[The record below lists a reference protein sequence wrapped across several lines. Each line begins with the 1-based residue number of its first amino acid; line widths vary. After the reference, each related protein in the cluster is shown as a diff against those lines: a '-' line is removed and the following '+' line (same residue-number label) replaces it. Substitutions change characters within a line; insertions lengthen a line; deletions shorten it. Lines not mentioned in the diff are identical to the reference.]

1 MVNNPATAKPT
12 GLINLRSLQV
22 RITLGVL
29 LVSLIVLWS
38 AVLILDRTLRQDMEN
53 SILAQQFSTV
63 SLIATE
69 VDRSI
74 RERQQI
80 VEAIADDYQSAVLGD
95 PFSAQAMLDQYP
107 LPPAIF
113 NWGVIILDQQGI
125 AVASVPHDIQRT
137 GVNFIDYPGIRDILA
152 GGKSLIT
159 DPLFSEHSQQP
170 VIALESP
177 IRDQDQRVIGV
188 AVGVVNLQLPNFLD
202 QIGNSKYGSTGDF
215 LITAPKTRSYV
226 AASDKSRLLK
236 PGPARGV
243 NPIYDRYID
252 GYEGSGLARSSRGV
266 LELSSSKQ
274 IPATGWLMQSVLPAD
289 EAFAAINAI
298 ERHVFMVSSALTVL
312 LGLLCWWWLRRQ
324 LRPLAETSQLLTKIS
339 NGELPRQALPVH
351 KNDEIGQLTSAFN
364 QLQDFI
370 IAQESKA
377 AEHAANTR
385 LRQIVSE
392 VPGVVFEYRLHADG
406 HGSFLFASDAIKTL
420 FGVSPDDVADTTEP
434 IRKMVYPPDNPAFV
448 DSLQTSARNLAPW
461 RHEYRIC
468 MPDGQIKWLLIR
480 AVPEPTEDHSITFCG
495 FVADITEIKA
505 MEAELRNAL
514 AEHARKDA
522 EIERY
527 RDHLEQL
534 VGERTADLEQARA
547 EAMHLA
553 MAKSEFLAKMSH
565 EIRTPLHGVLGMTH
579 IGLRASEDGSN
590 AHDAFVK
597 IQHSGKLL
605 LGIINDILDFSKM
618 EAGML
623 KIDCLPVDLGTVLDE
638 TMELLQE
645 RATSK
650 GLALHLVRAANF
662 PSHCRSDALRLRQI
676 LLNLLSNAVKFTST
690 GTVSLEAELDG
701 DALKFMVRDTGIGIS
716 ADQLSNIF
724 NPFEQGDNS
733 TTRRFGGSGL
743 GLAIT
748 DHLVQLMEGRIE
760 VDSTRDVGSCFT
772 VYLPYKPLERRKSP
786 RQETIIA
793 IPPDSNVLA
802 GMRILVVEDIDINRH
817 IMGELLG
824 EVGADVTFAEDG
836 QQAVNTVRERG
847 WQAFDAV
854 LMDVQMP
861 VMNGID
867 ATLEIHRFAPDL
879 PIIGQTAHALVEE
892 RTACFVAGMVDHISK
907 PIDPDTLFAIILK
920 HARRPAAT
928 TPSSPS

>member
-113 NWGVIILDQQGI
+113 NWGVIILDQQGV
-125 AVASVPHDIQRT
+125 AVASVPRNIQRT
-137 GVNFIDYPGIRDILA
+137 GVSFIDYPGIRDILA

-448 DSLQTSARNLAPW
+448 DSLQTSARNLTPW

-579 IGLRASEDGSN
+579 IGLRASEDGSK

-772 VYLPYKPLERRKSP
+772 VHLPYKPLERRKSP

-836 QQAVNTVRERG
+836 QQAVNTVREQG

>member
-579 IGLRASEDGSN
+579 IGLRASEDGSK

-772 VYLPYKPLERRKSP
+772 VHLPYKPLERRKSP

-836 QQAVNTVRERG
+836 QQAVNTVREQG

>member
-298 ERHVFMVSSALTVL
+298 ERHVFMVSSALTVQ

-920 HARRPAAT
+920 HARRPATT

>member
-579 IGLRASEDGSN
+579 IGLRASEDGSK

-772 VYLPYKPLERRKSP
+772 VHLPYKPLERRKSP

-920 HARRPAAT
+920 HARRPATT

>member
-298 ERHVFMVSSALTVL
+298 ERHVFMVSSALTVQ

-579 IGLRASEDGSN
+579 IGLRASEDGSK

-920 HARRPAAT
+920 HARRPATT

>member
-1 MVNNPATAKPT
+1 MAKPT

-80 VEAIADDYQSAVLGD
+80 VEAIADDYQSALLGD
-95 PFSAQAMLDQYP
+95 PFSAQAILDQYP

-137 GVNFIDYPGIRDILA
+137 GVSFIDYPGIRDILA

-448 DSLQTSARNLAPW
+448 DSLQTSARNLTPW

-579 IGLRASEDGSN
+579 IGLRASEDDSK

-716 ADQLSNIF
+716 ADQLPNIF

-772 VYLPYKPLERRKSP
+772 VHLPYKPLERRKSP

-836 QQAVNTVRERG
+836 QQAVNTVRQQG

-920 HARRPAAT
+920 HARRPAASAL
-928 TPSSPS
+928 SSPS

>member
-579 IGLRASEDGSN
+579 IGLRASEDGSK

-920 HARRPAAT
+920 HARRPATT

>member
-448 DSLQTSARNLAPW
+448 DSLQTSARNLTPW

-772 VYLPYKPLERRKSP
+772 VHLPYKPLERRKSP

-836 QQAVNTVRERG
+836 QQAVNTVREQG

-920 HARRPAAT
+920 HARRPATT

>member
-80 VEAIADDYQSAVLGD
+80 VEAIADDYQSALLGD

-137 GVNFIDYPGIRDILA
+137 GVSFIDYPGIRDILA

-298 ERHVFMVSSALTVL
+298 EQHVFMVSSALTVL

-448 DSLQTSARNLAPW
+448 DSLQTSARNLTPW

-579 IGLRASEDGSN
+579 IGLRASEDGSK

-716 ADQLSNIF
+716 ADQLPNIF

-772 VYLPYKPLERRKSP
+772 VHLPYKPLERRKSP

-836 QQAVNTVRERG
+836 QQAVNTVRQQG

-920 HARRPAAT
+920 HARRPAASAL
-928 TPSSPS
+928 SSPS

>member
-448 DSLQTSARNLAPW
+448 DSLQTSARNLTPW

-579 IGLRASEDGSN
+579 IGLRASEDGSK

-772 VYLPYKPLERRKSP
+772 VHLPYKPLERRKSP

-836 QQAVNTVRERG
+836 QQAVNTVREQG

-928 TPSSPS
+928 TQTSPS

>member
-137 GVNFIDYPGIRDILA
+137 GINFIDYPGIRDILA

-177 IRDQDQRVIGV
+177 IRDKDQRVIGV

-202 QIGNSKYGSTGDF
+202 QIGNSKYGTTGDF

-448 DSLQTSARNLAPW
+448 DSLQTSARNLTPW

-579 IGLRASEDGSN
+579 IGLRASEDGSK

-772 VYLPYKPLERRKSP
+772 VHLPYKPLERRKSP

-836 QQAVNTVRERG
+836 QQAVNTVREQG

>member
-461 RHEYRIC
+461 RHKYRIC

-579 IGLRASEDGSN
+579 IGLRASEDGSK

-772 VYLPYKPLERRKSP
+772 VHLPYKPLERRKSP

-928 TPSSPS
+928 TQTSPS

>member
-448 DSLQTSARNLAPW
+448 DSLQTSARNLTPW

-579 IGLRASEDGSN
+579 IGLRASEDGSK

-772 VYLPYKPLERRKSP
+772 VHLPYKPLERRKSP

-836 QQAVNTVRERG
+836 QQAVNTVREQG

>member
-920 HARRPAAT
+920 HARRPATT

>member
-202 QIGNSKYGSTGDF
+202 QIGNSKYGTTGDF

-448 DSLQTSARNLAPW
+448 DSLQTSARNLTPW

-772 VYLPYKPLERRKSP
+772 VHLPYKPLERRKSP

-836 QQAVNTVRERG
+836 QQAVNTVREQG

-920 HARRPAAT
+920 HARRPATT

>member
-80 VEAIADDYQSAVLGD
+80 VEAIADDYQSALLGD
-95 PFSAQAMLDQYP
+95 PFSAQAILDQYP

-177 IRDQDQRVIGV
+177 IRDKDQRVIGV

-202 QIGNSKYGSTGDF
+202 QIGNSKYGTTGDF

-448 DSLQTSARNLAPW
+448 DSLQTSARNLTPW

-579 IGLRASEDGSN
+579 IGLRASEDGSK

-772 VYLPYKPLERRKSP
+772 VHLPYKPLERRKSP

-836 QQAVNTVRERG
+836 QQAVNTVREQG

>member
-448 DSLQTSARNLAPW
+448 DSLQTSARNLTPW

-836 QQAVNTVRERG
+836 QQAVNTVREQG

>member
-80 VEAIADDYQSAVLGD
+80 VEAIADDYQSALLGD
-95 PFSAQAMLDQYP
+95 PFSAQAILDQYP

-137 GVNFIDYPGIRDILA
+137 GINFIDYPGIRDILA

-177 IRDQDQRVIGV
+177 IRDKDQRVIGV

-202 QIGNSKYGSTGDF
+202 QIGNSKYGTTGDF

-420 FGVSPDDVADTTEP
+420 FGVSPDDVVDTTEP

-448 DSLQTSARNLAPW
+448 DSLQTSARNLTPW

-579 IGLRASEDGSN
+579 IGLRASEDGSK

-772 VYLPYKPLERRKSP
+772 VHLPYKPLERRKSP

-836 QQAVNTVRERG
+836 QQAVNTVREQG

>member
-448 DSLQTSARNLAPW
+448 DSLQTSARNLTPW

-579 IGLRASEDGSN
+579 IGLRASEDGSK

-772 VYLPYKPLERRKSP
+772 VHLPYKPLERRKSP

-836 QQAVNTVRERG
+836 QQAVNTVREQG

-920 HARRPAAT
+920 HARRPATT

>member
-80 VEAIADDYQSAVLGD
+80 VEAIADDYQSALLGD
-95 PFSAQAMLDQYP
+95 PFSAQAILDQYP

-137 GVNFIDYPGIRDILA
+137 GINFIDYPGIRDILA

-177 IRDQDQRVIGV
+177 IRDKDQRVIGV

-202 QIGNSKYGSTGDF
+202 QIGNSKYGTTGDF

-448 DSLQTSARNLAPW
+448 DSLQTSARNLTPW

-579 IGLRASEDGSN
+579 IGLRASEDGSK

-772 VYLPYKPLERRKSP
+772 VHLPYKPLERRKSP

-836 QQAVNTVRERG
+836 QQAVNTVREQG

>member
-125 AVASVPHDIQRT
+125 AVASVPHGIQRT

-448 DSLQTSARNLAPW
+448 DSLQTSARNLTPW

-579 IGLRASEDGSN
+579 IGLRASEDGSK

-676 LLNLLSNAVKFTST
+676 LLNLLSNAVKFTCT

-772 VYLPYKPLERRKSP
+772 VHLPYKPLERRKSP

-836 QQAVNTVRERG
+836 QQAVNTVREQG

-928 TPSSPS
+928 TQTSPS

>member
-202 QIGNSKYGSTGDF
+202 QIGNSKYGTTGDF

-236 PGPARGV
+236 PGPALGV

-579 IGLRASEDGSN
+579 IGLRASEDGSK

-772 VYLPYKPLERRKSP
+772 VHLPYKPLERRKSP

-836 QQAVNTVRERG
+836 QQAVNTVREQG

>member
-1 MVNNPATAKPT
+1 MATPT
-12 GLINLRSLQV
+12 RLINLRSLQV
-22 RITLGVL
+22 RLTLGVL
-29 LVSLIVLWS
+29 VVSLIVLWS

-80 VEAIADDYQSAVLGD
+80 VEAIADDYQSALLND
-95 PFSAQAMLDQYP
+95 PLSAQAILEQYP
-107 LPPAIF
+107 LPQAIF
-113 NWGVIILDQQGI
+113 NWGLIILDQQGV
-125 AVASVPHDIQRT
+125 AVASVPRNIQRT
-137 GVNFIDYPGIRDILA
+137 GISFIDYPGIRDLLA
-152 GGKSLIT
+152 GGKSLVT

-170 VIALESP
+170 VIAMEAP
-177 IRDQDQRVIGV
+177 IRNQHQHVIGV
-188 AVGVVNLQLPNFLD
+188 VVGVVNLQLPNFLD
-202 QIGNSKYGSTGDF
+202 QIGNSKYGTTGDF

-298 ERHVFMVSSALTVL
+298 ERHVFIVSSALTML

-324 LRPLAETSQLLTKIS
+324 LQPLAEASQLLTQMS
-339 NGELPRQALPVH
+339 NGEIPRQALPVH

-364 QLQDFI
+364 DLQDFI
-370 IAQESKA
+370 ISEESKA

-385 LRQIVSE
+385 LRQIVFE

-406 HGSFLFASDAIKTL
+406 HGSFLFASDAIKAL
-420 FGVSPDDVADTTEP
+420 FGVSPDDVAETTEP
-434 IRKMVYPPDNPAFV
+434 IRKMVYAPDNEAFV
-448 DSLQTSARNLAPW
+448 NSLQASARNLTPW
-461 RHEYRIC
+461 QHEYRIC

-480 AVPEPTEDHSITFCG
+480 AVPEPTVDNSITFCG
-495 FVADITEIKA
+495 FVADITEIKV
-505 MEAELRNAL
+505 METKLRNAL
-514 AEHARKDA
+514 AEHARMDA
-522 EIERY
+522 EIASY

-534 VGERTADLEQARA
+534 VGERTADLEKARA
-547 EAMHLA
+547 EAMQLA

-579 IGLRASEDGSN
+579 IGLRASEDGSK

-623 KIDCLPVDLGTVLDE
+623 KIDCLPVDLGTTLDE
-638 TMELLQE
+638 TVELLQE

-650 GLALHLVRAANF
+650 GLELRLVRSENF

-690 GTVSLEAELDG
+690 GTVTLEAHLEDNQ
-701 DALKFMVRDTGIGIS
+701 LKFMVRDTGIGIS
-716 ADQLSNIF
+716 ADQLPNIF

-748 DHLVQLMEGRIE
+748 DHLVNLMSGRIE
-760 VDSTRDVGSCFT
+760 VESTPDIGSCFT
-772 VYLPYKPLERRKSP
+772 VRLPYQALERRKVA
-786 RQETIIA
+786 RQEAVVA
-793 IPPDSNVLA
+793 IPPNTKVLA
-802 GMRILVVEDIDINRH
+802 GLRILVVEDIDINRH

-824 EVGADVTFAEDG
+824 EVGAEVSFAEDG
-836 QQAVNTVRERG
+836 QQAVNAVRQHG
-847 WQAFDAV
+847 WQAYDAV

-867 ATLEIHRFAPDL
+867 ATLEIHGFAPDL

-920 HARRPAAT
+920 HARRSSGSGL
-928 TPSSPS
+928 SSPS

>member
-298 ERHVFMVSSALTVL
+298 EQHVFIVSSALTVL

-448 DSLQTSARNLAPW
+448 DSLQTSARNLTPW

-579 IGLRASEDGSN
+579 IGLRASEDGSK

-772 VYLPYKPLERRKSP
+772 VHLPYKPLERRKSP

-836 QQAVNTVRERG
+836 QQAVNTVREQG

-928 TPSSPS
+928 TQTSPS

>member
-1 MVNNPATAKPT
+1 MAKPT

-80 VEAIADDYQSAVLGD
+80 VEAIADDYQSALLGD

-448 DSLQTSARNLAPW
+448 DSLQTSARNLTPW

-547 EAMHLA
+547 EAIHLA

-579 IGLRASEDGSN
+579 IGLRASEDGSK

-772 VYLPYKPLERRKSP
+772 VHLPYKPLERRKSP

-836 QQAVNTVRERG
+836 QQAVNTVRQQG

-928 TPSSPS
+928 TQTSPS

>member
-836 QQAVNTVRERG
+836 QQAVNTVREQG